1 MPKARSF
8 TAIDWKRL
16 SQLYDLI
23 MHGTEPTDPS
33 LRKSLTLP
41 ASSTTAGPQ
50 QLDHL
55 QAENKRLRHE
65 IKHLR
70 AQLKKMP
77 SPYESDSF
85 A

>member
-1 MPKARSF
+1 MPKTKSF

-16 SQLYDLI
+16 SQLYELI
-23 MHGTEPTDPS
+23 MQGTEPTDRS
-33 LRKSLTLP
+33 LRERLTLP
-41 ASSTTAGPQ
+41 ASSAPGAQ

>member
-1 MPKARSF
+1 MPKAKSY

-23 MHGTEPTDPS
+23 MEGTEPTDPS
-33 LRKSLTLP
+33 LRNRLTLP
-41 ASSTTAGPQ
+41 ASSAPGPQ

-70 AQLKKMP
+70 AQLKNVPYP
-77 SPYESDSF
+77 SQDLY
-85 A
+85 